1 MRRREF
7 MMLMGGAA
15 ALSPHEALAQQAKMP
30 AIGFLNAGSPEQ
42 QTLNVNAF
50 RVRDSRM
57 K

>member
-15 ALSPHEALAQQAKMP
+15 ALSPHRALAQQAKMP
-30 AIGFLNAGSPEQ
+30 VIGFLNAGSPEQ
-42 QTLNVNAF
+42 HTLNVNAS
-50 RVRDSRM
+50 RVRDSRV